1 MYEIKLEK
9 AKFYTALRNCFF
21 LISVGA
27 FMKTLMGNFQLSP
40 TRGDLWAMKIRKTSS
55 KSL

>member
-1 MYEIKLEK
+1 MYEIKLKK
-9 AKFYTALRNCFF
+9 AKFYTALRNWFF